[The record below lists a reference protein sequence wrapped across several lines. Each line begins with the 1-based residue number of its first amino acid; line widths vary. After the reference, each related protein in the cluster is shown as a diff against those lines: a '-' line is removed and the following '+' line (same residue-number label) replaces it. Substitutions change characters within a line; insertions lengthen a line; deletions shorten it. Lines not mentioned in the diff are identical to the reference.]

1 MKKTNATQRQAAI
14 LELLSKNGAMKTA
27 DLAEHFQVSRETM
40 RLDLLELTNQGLVKK
55 WFGGVICTPPETPD
69 SPGITETTVIDE
81 RMTRMPEEKTRIC
94 RKALEL
100 IPEHATIFL
109 DCGSTNL
116 YLAQQLR
123 SLSGY
128 TIIST
133 SLQIINTLCGSANK
147 LIICGGV
154 IDTSILS
161 VCGTPALDF
170 LRQLRTDVAI
180 FGSSGFKANSGPT
193 GLASDY
199 SSIKKIAL
207 QNTLTS
213 IVLADHTKATYSSPV
228 QFADWSEI
236 DYLVTDP
243 AMDPQALERLGEH
256 TKVIFA

>member
-1 MKKTNATQRQAAI
+1 MKKTNATQRQASI

-40 RLDLLELTNQGLVKK
+40 RLDLLELTSQGLVKK
-55 WFGGVICTPPETPD
+55 WFGGVICTSPETPD
-69 SPGITETTVIDE
+69 SPAITETTVIDE
-81 RMTRMPEEKTRIC
+81 RMTRMPEQKMQIC

-100 IPEHATIFL
+100 LPDHATIFL

-116 YLAQQLR
+116 YLAQLLR

-133 SLQIINTLCGSANK
+133 SLQIIHTLCGSANK

-154 IDTSILS
+154 IDTSIMS
-161 VCGTPALDF
+161 ACGTPATDF
-170 LRQLRTDVAI
+170 LQQLRTDVAI

-199 SSIKKIAL
+199 STMKRIAL
-207 QNTLTS
+207 KNTLTS
-213 IVLADHTKATYSSPV
+213 IVLADSSKATYSSPI
-228 QFADWSEI
+228 QFADWSDI
-236 DYLVTDP
+236 TYLVTDP
-243 AMDPQALERLGEH
+243 AMDPQTLAKLEEK
-256 TKVIFA
+256 TKVILA